1 MRTRYIQHPQTGE
14 LIPASQYR
22 QTSRSH
28 FVKPDAEGYQCP
40 ITGKWIEGRRQHRN
54 NLARHNCL
62 EYDPELKK
70 DQIRNERESI
80 RRHERSI
87 DEAVERA
94 AAQMRW

>member
-1 MRTRYIQHPQTGE
+1 MRTRFIQDRQTGE

-22 QTSRSH
+22 SEVRTH
-28 FVKPDAEGYQCP
+28 FVKGDVEGYQCP
-40 ITGKWIEGRRQHRN
+40 ITGTWVDGRKQHRN
-54 NLARHNCL
+54 NLARHDCV

-80 RRHERSI
+80 RRHERTV